1 MQQCKPRQLNEGLVA
16 SDLKGFVHETFTVDQ
31 YSSKMG
37 DDKDVVVVS
46 FKVNDKAPAT
56 DLMEFIEKG
65 YTFVLDADISSG
77 EEKDGKYQVFVE
89 IERSKHLPTQLKDLL
104 SGVSRLTDNYNWRF
118 RYYKDIQGHDFNEQT
133 IAENVP
139 LDEEGYNSRM
149 LSIKSGAVQEFF
161 NQGAATVTLE
171 DESTLLATKPYA
183 GPITMELLAF
193 GDYEEV
199 KESIKG
205 GLQLD
210 ESSQSQVAW
219 LEKYLGNYDINKIN
233 NMFLIRNG
241 KQGMIVKKERW

>member
-1 MQQCKPRQLNEGLVA
+1 MPQCKRQLSEGLQA
-16 SDLKGFVHETFTVDQ
+16 KDLKGFVHETFTVDQ

-46 FKVNDKAPAT
+46 FKVNDKAPAA

-65 YTFVLDADISSG
+65 YTFVLDADMSSG

-89 IERSKHLPTQLKDLL
+89 IERTKHLPQQLKELL
-104 SGVSRLTDNYNWRF
+104 NGVSRLTDNYDWRF
-118 RYYKDIQGHDFNEQT
+118 RYYKDVKGHDFNEQS
-133 IAENVP
+133 IVENIP

-149 LSIKSGAVQEFF
+149 LSVKNVSVAEFF
-161 NQGAATVTLE
+161 NQGAADVTLE
-171 DESTLLATKPYA
+171 DDSTLLATKPYS

-210 ESSQSQVAW
+210 ESSQSQVAF
-219 LEKYLGNYDINKIN
+219 LEKYLGNYEINKIN

-241 KQGMIVKKERW
+241 KQAMIVKKERW